1 MNNDM
6 LICSTVILGGVCM
19 TCCFIGHRKI
29 KHKKELASRLRDNIC
44 YLLEQGVA
52 TFLFG
57 DHSEFNTLCYD
68 TVTELMQEYSQIKRV
83 KFRKDYPEITESVKQ
98 YFFNGYEDNI
108 CPKGVAQS
116 GRASYVERNQAM
128 IIASDICIFYY
139 NKDYQPK
146 RRKESKHS
154 IGTYQPK
161 SGTRIAYE
169 FAISKKKEI
178 VNLYE

>member
-1 MNNDM
+1 ME
-6 LICSTVILGGVCM
+6 SA
-19 TCCFIGHRKI
+19 CCFIGHRNIERASEVQEKLR
-29 KHKKELASRLRDNIC
+29 KELRKLI
-44 YLLEQGVA
+44 EQG
-52 TFLFG
+52 TTRFIFG

-68 TVTELMQEYSQIKRV
+68 TVTELMQEYPQIKRV

-128 IIASDICIFYY
+128 IMASDICIFYY

-154 IGTYQPK
+154 YQPK